1 MDCAEG
7 SYGQIFDHFETQER
21 TNDVLLKTNIVFITH
36 IHGDHQLGI
45 LKILQERDNLFSKN
59 PELAI
64 KHGKIYVVTP
74 TPMLEFLDFFIKE
87 TMKRI
92 DMIVL
97 VPSIDLNPEQVYYY

>member
-1 MDCAEG
+1 
-7 SYGQIFDHFETQER
+7 
-21 TNDVLLKTNIVFITH
+21 
-36 IHGDHQLGI
+36 
-45 LKILQERDNLFSKN
+45 LFSKN

-97 VPSIDLNPEQVYYY
+97 VPSIDLNPE